1 MCKVPHFGTQVQV
14 KVLSEKSTQVQVKV
28 LFSERIASKSK
39 STFKSTWV
47 LFQVLLLVHFR
58 VVSKLFEGT
67 EGYKQFIAKKNANSE
82 FQRSFFKEILKFIPI
97 FQLLTSSTKI

>member
-14 KVLSEKSTQVQVKV
+14 KVLSEKSTQVKVKV
-28 LFSERIASKSK
+28 LFPERMASKNKSK

-67 EGYKQFIAKKNANSE
+67 EGYKQFIAKKMQTLN
-82 FQRSFFKEILKFIPI
+82 FKGPFLKKF
-97 FQLLTSSTKI
+97 